1 MINLAFVGL
10 GWWGNELAAAASA
23 LSARIKIVGCYS
35 LSQTEMKA
43 FETQYGAI
51 PYPSYGDLLKEPST
65 DGVVLSTPHSQ
76 HANQVIQAANAGKQ
90 VFVEKPLALSVHDA
104 YRATKTCLDQEVILA
119 VGHNRRFSSGVSE
132 IKRCL
137 QSGKLGQVLH
147 VEAHFSGNSAMNFS
161 HTTWRANREES
172 PAGALASIGLHMIDT
187 IQYLLGPIERL
198 CCLSKRQV
206 LSVEIDDTTS
216 ALFELQ
222 SGITGTIGTL
232 FATPSNS
239 LLRIYGT
246 GGLIE
251 AKNEFSEV
259 SFQGDGELY
268 ENILI
273 QPSNTLTAEFSGFC
287 DACEGHEAYPVSADE
302 AIRNVAII
310 EAMSSSSKQMGE
322 WMNISGLLKKGA
334 V

>member
-1 MINLAFVGL
+1 
-10 GWWGNELAAAASA
+10 
-23 LSARIKIVGCYS
+23 
-35 LSQTEMKA
+35 
-43 FETQYGAI
+43 
-51 PYPSYGDLLKEPST
+51 
-65 DGVVLSTPHSQ
+65 
-76 HANQVIQAANAGKQ
+76 
-90 VFVEKPLALSVHDA
+90 
-104 YRATKTCLDQEVILA
+104 
-119 VGHNRRFSSGVSE
+119 
-132 IKRCL
+132 
-137 QSGKLGQVLH
+137 
-147 VEAHFSGNSAMNFS
+147 
-161 HTTWRANREES
+161 
-172 PAGALASIGLHMIDT
+172 MIDT

-206 LSVEIDDTTS
+206 LPVEIDDTTS

>member
-1 MINLAFVGL
+1 M
-10 GWWGNELAAAASA
+10 
-23 LSARIKIVGCYS
+23 
-35 LSQTEMKA
+35 
-43 FETQYGAI
+43 
-51 PYPSYGDLLKEPST
+51 
-65 DGVVLSTPHSQ
+65 
-76 HANQVIQAANAGKQ
+76 
-90 VFVEKPLALSVHDA
+90 FVEKPLALSVHDA

-119 VGHNRRFSSGVSE
+119 VGHNRRFSTGVGE
-132 IKRCL
+132 IERCL

-147 VEAHFSGNSAMNFS
+147 VEAHFSGNSAMKFTD
-161 HTTWRANREES
+161 TTWRANREES

-206 LSVEIDDTTS
+206 LPVEIDDTTS

-222 SGITGTIGTL
+222 SGTTGTIGTL

-287 DACEGHEAYPVSADE
+287 DACEGHEAYPVLADE

>member
-1 MINLAFVGL
+1 MKLIEEDLYKEIIKKIPILCIDIILSNKKGYIVIKRKDSPLKGE
-10 GWWGNELAAAASA
+10 WWVPGGRVFIGESSIDAANKAGV
-23 LSARIKIVGCYS
+23 KIV
-35 LSQTEMKA
+35 
-43 FETQYGAI
+43 
-51 PYPSYGDLLKEPST
+51 
-65 DGVVLSTPHSQ
+65 
-76 HANQVIQAANAGKQ
+76 
-90 VFVEKPLALSVHDA
+90 
-104 YRATKTCLDQEVILA
+104 
-119 VGHNRRFSSGVSE
+119 VGHNRRFSSGVGE
-132 IKRCL
+132 IRRCL

-161 HTTWRANREES
+161 HTTWRANRGES

-206 LSVEIDDTTS
+206 LPVEIDDTTS

-273 QPSNTLTAEFSGFC
+273 QPSNTLTAEFSSFC
-287 DACEGHEAYPVSADE
+287 DACEGHKAYPVLADE